1 MEKRRKHHEASHC
14 KPAAGQPDSIP
25 ECDKREKWIG
35 YLAGPAGALLAGMIY
50 MLFKPY
56 KEATKLAGKV

>member
-1 MEKRRKHHEASHC
+1 MKQATVNRLPASRFQSRNVT
-14 KPAAGQPDSIP
+14 KG
-25 ECDKREKWIG
+25 EKWIG

-50 MLFKPY
+50 MLFKTY